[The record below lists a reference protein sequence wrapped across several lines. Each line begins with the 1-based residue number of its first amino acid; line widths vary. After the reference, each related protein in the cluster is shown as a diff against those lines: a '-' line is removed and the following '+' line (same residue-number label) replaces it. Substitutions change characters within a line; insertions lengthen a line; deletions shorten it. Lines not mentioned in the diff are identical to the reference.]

1 MNYVYLIGNKNV
13 GLYKIGATNSLK
25 NRLKTNQTGC
35 PYNLEIIHFFESE
48 FAYKVE
54 KLLHKDFILY
64 KKDDN
69 DNDIKGEWFALQQE
83 HLDTFLSRCASYEK
97 NFRFLKESDNHFF
110 NKTLKK

>member
-35 PYNLEIIHFFESE
+35 PYILEIIHSFESE

-54 KLLHKDFILY
+54 KLLHKDFKQY
-64 KKDDN
+64 KKDSN
-69 DNDIKGEWFALQQE
+69 DNDIKGEWFSLEQE
-83 HLDTFLSRCASYEK
+83 QLDSFLNKCSIYEN
-97 NFRFLKESDNHFF
+97 NFRLLKDSGNPFFLK
-110 NKTLKK
+110 LL

>member
-1 MNYVYLIGNKNV
+1 MNYVYLIGNINV

-35 PYNLEIIHFFESE
+35 PYKLEIVYSFESE

-54 KLLHKDFILY
+54 KLLHKDFVQY
-64 KKDDN
+64 KKDEN

-83 HLDTFLSRCASYEK
+83 QLDTFLNKCSIYEN
-97 NFRFLKESDNHFF
+97 NFKILRDSGNHFF